1 MAILIR
7 RFYVLRPC
15 NRTLKNKLIK
25 AVSTCSLYTA
35 FCLLIVTLSVDAEQI
50 KEIATIEGV
59 REVQLIGYG
68 LVVGLN
74 GTGDKGIATLQS
86 IANMLQRMNL
96 TVRPKDIKAKNA
108 AAVMVTTTI
117 PPFSK
122 LGMKAD
128 ALVSTIGDAKS
139 LQGGTLLLTPL
150 KGPDGIVYAL
160 AQGPISVGGFIG
172 GKGGTTVQKN
182 FPTTGKVPGGVIVER
197 ELPFVWGNTDEIRIF
212 LNKPDFSLA
221 SEIAKSINEAY
232 QSEYASAVDP
242 STVDVRIP
250 EEYRSK
256 TVEFVTNIEK
266 LEVPVD
272 ISARVVIN
280 ERTGTVVIGE
290 KVRVYPVAI
299 AHGDL
304 TIEIKTEF
312 GVSQPPPFA
321 PPGAETVIV
330 PQREVEVKEKKA
342 SLAEVSGTTL
352 GEVVKALN
360 ALGVTPR
367 DLISILQALKAAGAL
382 RAELEII

>member
-1 MAILIR
+1 VLTACKKKINILKIATTA
-7 RFYVLRPC
+7 YCVVL
-15 NRTLKNKLIK
+15 
-25 AVSTCSLYTA
+25 
-35 FCLLIVTLSVDAEQI
+35 CLLIGKVSRSEQI

-96 TVRPKDIKAKNA
+96 TVRPKDIKAKNV
-108 AAVMVTTTI
+108 AAVMVTATI
-117 PPFSK
+117 PPFAK
-122 LGMKAD
+122 LGMKVD

-160 AQGPISVGGFIG
+160 AQGPVSVGGFIG
-172 GKGGTTVQKN
+172 GKGGTRTQKN
-182 FPTTGKVPGGVIVER
+182 FPTTGKVPGGVIIER
-197 ELPFVWGNTDEIRIF
+197 ELPFVWGNTNEIRI
-212 LNKPDFSLA
+212 LLDRPDFSLA
-221 SEIAKSINEAY
+221 SEIAKKINATY
-232 QSEYASAVDP
+232 SAEYAIPVDP
-242 STVDVRIP
+242 ATVTVKIP
-250 EEYRSK
+250 EEYREN
-256 TVEFVTNIEK
+256 TVGFVTDIEK
-266 LEVPVD
+266 LDVPVD
-272 ISARVVIN
+272 TSARVIIN
-280 ERTGTVVIGE
+280 ERTGTVIIGE
-290 KVRVYPVAI
+290 RVKVYPVAI

-321 PPGAETVIV
+321 PPGSETVIV
-330 PQREVEVKEKKA
+330 PQREVRVEEKKA
-342 SLAEVSGTTL
+342 SLVEVSGATL

-382 RAELEII
+382 RGELEII

>member
-1 MAILIR
+1 MLTAYKKI
-7 RFYVLRPC
+7 
-15 NRTLKNKLIK
+15 NTLKI
-25 AVSTCSLYTA
+25 ATTA
-35 FCLLIVTLSVDAEQI
+35 YCVILCLLIGKVAHSEQI

-96 TVRPKDIKAKNA
+96 TVRPKDIKAKNV
-108 AAVMVTTTI
+108 AAVMVTATI
-117 PPFSK
+117 PPFAK
-122 LGMKAD
+122 LGMKVD

-160 AQGPISVGGFIG
+160 AQGPVSVGGFIG
-172 GKGGTTVQKN
+172 GRGGTRTQKN
-182 FPTTGKVPGGVIVER
+182 FPTTGKVPGGVIIER
-197 ELPFVWGNTDEIRIF
+197 ELPFVWGSTDEIRI
-212 LNKPDFSLA
+212 LLDRPDFSLA
-221 SEIAKSINEAY
+221 SEIAKKINTTYNA
-232 QSEYASAVDP
+232 EYAIPVDP
-242 STVDVRIP
+242 ATVTVKIP
-250 EEYRSK
+250 EEYREN
-256 TVEFVTNIEK
+256 TVGFVTDIEK
-266 LEVPVD
+266 LDVPVD
-272 ISARVVIN
+272 TSARVIIN
-280 ERTGTVVIGE
+280 ERTGTVIIGE
-290 KVRVYPVAI
+290 RVKVYPVAI

-321 PPGAETVIV
+321 PPGSETVIV
-330 PQREVEVKEKKA
+330 PQREVRVEEKKA
-342 SLAEVSGTTL
+342 SLVEVSGATL

-382 RAELEII
+382 RGELEII